1 MTRQHMAPA
10 HPSPAAIARVQRGEK
25 MTRGTGFE
33 ALSFMHRQ
41 LDGLM
46 DPLIMVDNFTMTEP
60 TFGPHAHA
68 GISAVS
74 VLFEDSTGS
83 FRNRDSLGNDV
94 ELAPGD
100 LYWLKAARGAVH
112 DEAPTPGSRTHALQV
127 FVNLPAARKL
137 DAPVSRHVAAT
148 EMPVIDGPGHRVR
161 VMTGQS
167 NGVIG
172 ATPPGLPFTI
182 LDIALGAGGRF
193 THRPDPGDAVWL
205 HAIHGAVEVD
215 LDGTRH
221 RLGRDEALAA
231 HGASEVRLQSDD
243 GGQAV
248 LLAGAPLR
256 EPFAQKGP
264 FAMRDARQLAAV
276 IAAHEAGELGAV
288 DRAAA
293 ISPRPETPDTIFET
307 RRRPR

>member
-1 MTRQHMAPA
+1 MTTQNGLRTHAPR
-10 HPSPAAIARVQRGEK
+10 AAIAAVQHGET

-33 ALSFMHRQ
+33 ALSFIHRQ

-46 DPLIMVDNFTMTEP
+46 DPLIMVDHFTMTEP
-60 TFGPHAHA
+60 TFAPHAHA

-83 FRNRDSLGNDV
+83 FRNRDSLGNDI

-112 DEAPTPGSRTHALQV
+112 DEAPTPGSRTHALQI
-127 FVNLPAARKL
+127 FVNLPAAQKL
-137 DAPVSRHVAAT
+137 DAPSARHVAAT
-148 EMPVIDGPGHRVR
+148 EMPVIEGPGHRVR

-172 ATPPGLPFTI
+172 ANSPALPFTI
-182 LDIALGAGGRF
+182 LDIALQAGGQF
-193 THRPDPGDAVWL
+193 THRAEPRDATWL
-205 HAIHGAVEVD
+205 HLIRGEVVVE

-221 RLGRDEALAA
+221 QLSSDAALAT
-231 HGASEVRLQSDD
+231 HGAEEIRLLSGK

-248 LLAGAPLR
+248 LLGGTPLR
-256 EPFAQKGP
+256 EPFVQKGP
-264 FAMRDARQLAAV
+264 FAMRDADQLEAV
-276 IAAHEAGELGAV
+276 IAAHAAGKLGSV
-288 DRAAA
+288 D
-293 ISPRPETPDTIFET
+293 
-307 RRRPR
+307 